1 MTKEELLAMPDSD
14 YMNEKQLIFFK
25 NLLIAERERYCQG
38 IANLTKET
46 MDAET
51 LNTSAPDPIDRQVGL
66 EHLNRLTIENQR
78 VNKLVNDINIALK
91 KIEEG
96 DYGYCEISGE
106 PIGLKRLLTLPS
118 AKYTTD
124 EQERLEKQQK
134 HFR

>member
-14 YMNEKQLIFFK
+14 YMNDRQLVFFK
-25 NLLIAERERYCQG
+25 NLLLNERDRYCQG

-66 EHLNRLTIENQR
+66 EHLSRLTIENQR

-118 AKYTTD
+118 AKYTTE
-124 EQERLEKQQK
+124 EQERLEKLQK